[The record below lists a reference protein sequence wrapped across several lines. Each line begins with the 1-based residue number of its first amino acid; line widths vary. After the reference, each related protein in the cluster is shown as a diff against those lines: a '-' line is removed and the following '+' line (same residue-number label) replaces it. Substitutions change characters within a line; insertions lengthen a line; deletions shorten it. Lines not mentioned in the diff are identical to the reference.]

1 LKAILDQATDNDR
14 FVAYNLLQNAAVAIE
29 GVALLS
35 RHRNGYCNGKK
46 GKTYIRESMML
57 NGSQVFNTY
66 QERNLRYSQIVP
78 IMFEEKIQVL
88 IYPLKSIFILKLE
101 LTNFVLARRRVS

>member
-1 LKAILDQATDNDR
+1 
-14 FVAYNLLQNAAVAIE
+14 
-29 GVALLS
+29 
-35 RHRNGYCNGKK
+35 
-46 GKTYIRESMML
+46 ML
-57 NGSQVFNTY
+57 NGSKVFNTY

-101 LTNFVLARRRVS
+101 LTNFVLARRRIS